1 MARVRFSS
9 NQSIIDH
16 VKKRTTIGRGKLKMS
31 AMNKAKRRTYKKYR
45 GQGK

>member
-1 MARVRFSS
+1 MARVRYSG
-9 NQSIIDH
+9 NQSVIDH
-16 VKKRTTIGRGKLKMS
+16 VKKRTTIGRGKLKTS